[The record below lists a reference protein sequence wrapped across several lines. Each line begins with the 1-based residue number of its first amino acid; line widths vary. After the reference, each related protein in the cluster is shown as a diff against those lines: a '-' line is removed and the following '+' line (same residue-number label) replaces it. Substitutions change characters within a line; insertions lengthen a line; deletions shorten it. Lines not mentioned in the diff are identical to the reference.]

1 MSRFRVYLSLVI
13 AVPSMIFCGVT
24 LFDRITGINLRTDVE
39 GRSEGVWNE
48 IIGTAGKPDTMG
60 QRGET
65 TRSDRGDS
73 VVTASFVY
81 ANESEKIQAIL
92 VTFTTTSFKRNNGLG
107 NGD

>member
-1 MSRFRVYLSLVI
+1 M
-13 AVPSMIFCGVT
+13 
-24 LFDRITGINLRTDVE
+24 RTDVE

-48 IIGTAGKPDTMG
+48 TIGIAGKPDTMG
-60 QRGET
+60 QRGEK

-81 ANESEKIQAIL
+81 ANESEKIQTIL
-92 VTFTTTSFKRNNGLG
+92 VIFASTSSKRNNGLG